1 MIDLDLGIPDTD
13 YDESG
18 DIPPFPHSYVPYPS
32 FIRAPQYDGFV
43 ITGASDGVLPTQKA
57 VKTYV
62 DNKVATA
69 GNWISIDEN
78 NEISAKGDTNTNLGE
93 TEVVEKTLY
102 AWSTTDDSD
111 NLYPTIYTESIDYLI
126 YPYYDSQH
134 NPLPRVRTI
143 RISPEISKTYYFNNG
158 QGSIDPLQITIVK
171 KITEMTTVQE
181 GNFEFDEPVTTTVNM
196 VYTRNSSSDTTY
208 ENGTIIIP
216 SDEVLPTQ
224 KAVKTYVDKK
234 ASFTYNSD
242 MQMMIIG
249 GTE

>member
-1 MIDLDLGIPDTD
+1 MPERITSPFTITELIDTINSIEGGGGG
-13 YDESG
+13 S
-18 DIPPFPHSYVPYPS
+18 SY
-32 FIRAPQYDGFV
+32 
-43 ITGASDGVLPTQKA
+43 
-57 VKTYV
+57 
-62 DNKVATA
+62 TA
-69 GNWISIDEN
+69 GDWINISDD
-78 NEISAKGDTNTNLGE
+78 EISVKGDTNTNLGE

-143 RISPEISKTYYFNNG
+143 RISPEISKTYYFEEGIGYPYPSLEIMIKKRTEEWTTPDLGNLG
-158 QGSIDPLQITIVK
+158 PDIPTYTTIDMI
-171 KITEMTTVQE
+171 
-181 GNFEFDEPVTTTVNM
+181 
-196 VYTRNSSSDTTY
+196 YTRDSTLDTTY
-208 ENGTIIIP
+208 EDGTIVIP